1 MDITSVYLNS
11 NSNKDQEQQAF
22 IYELKR
28 QIETVMAENLKL
40 SEQNKKA
47 RKSMRL
53 EEDNKVFKTSLAE
66 LTEEVKDLKRK
77 IKDKDEMLEKLVHM
91 KDL

>member
-1 MDITSVYLNS
+1 
-11 NSNKDQEQQAF
+11 
-22 IYELKR
+22 
-28 QIETVMAENLKL
+28 MAENLKL